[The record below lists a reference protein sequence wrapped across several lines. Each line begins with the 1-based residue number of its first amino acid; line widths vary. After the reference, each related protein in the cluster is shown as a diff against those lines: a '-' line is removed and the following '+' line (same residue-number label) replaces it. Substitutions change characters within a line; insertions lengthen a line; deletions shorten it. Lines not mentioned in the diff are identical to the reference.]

1 MDYFPYRILGCKLYL
16 LVKKYVMKKV
26 IRLTE
31 SDLQKVIK
39 RVIQEEEESD
49 WWTEYGFD
57 DKGSFLEFYYE
68 VVEEY
73 AYELIMEIDNEVQEL
88 LIDFFEQTGFMENVK
103 EIVESRKKMFM
114 EQYPQYSNVGEFMN
128 ENIDR
133 LMTAKAKLDLEDIV
147 EEASGSILDNIL
159 SGK

>member
-1 MDYFPYRILGCKLYL
+1 
-16 LVKKYVMKKV
+16 MKKV

-103 EIVESRKKMFM
+103 EIVESRKK
-114 EQYPQYSNVGEFMN
+114 NVYGTISTIFQCW
-128 ENIDR
+128 
-133 LMTAKAKLDLEDIV
+133 
-147 EEASGSILDNIL
+147 
-159 SGK
+159 